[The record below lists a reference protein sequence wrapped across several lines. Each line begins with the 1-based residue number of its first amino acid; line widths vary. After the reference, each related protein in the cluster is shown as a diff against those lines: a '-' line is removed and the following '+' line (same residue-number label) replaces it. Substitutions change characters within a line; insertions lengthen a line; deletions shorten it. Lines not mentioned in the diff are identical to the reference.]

1 MSIESMTI
9 ALHHSRA
16 VGTPKVVLLGI
27 ANHDGDGGSWPSV
40 ATLTKYAGVS
50 RGNVQKAISRLEEL
64 GEIRRYVQDG
74 GTASMLNHLRP
85 NRYEVTLRCPPGC
98 DRSRSHNVGSADHVA
113 FDPTERAGEFIE
125 GPWGIASEAPRGIAD
140 EAPPRIASEAL
151 TVLSEPSMKHPVDRS
166 GDRSRPDA
174 SATERQRRYLRHM
187 VATIG
192 EPWACS
198 DAEIDGMTA
207 RAADGAIQAF
217 MGDYRRA
224 GGGQVPPPWLRA
236 GEPF

>member
-27 ANHDGDGGSWPSV
+27 ANHDGDGGSWPSI

-50 RGNVQKAISRLEEL
+50 RGNVQKAIVRLEEL

-74 GTASMLNHLRP
+74 GTASMLDHLRP

-98 DRSRSHNVGSADHVA
+98 DRSRSHNVSLDHVT
-113 FDPTERAGEFIE
+113 FDPADLVGEIIE
-125 GPWGIASEAPRGIAD
+125 GPWGIAS

-151 TVLSEPSMKHPVDRS
+151 TVPKEPSKKHPVDRS
-166 GDRSRPDA
+166 HDRSRPDA
-174 SATERQRRYLRHM
+174 LATDRQRRYLRHM

-192 EPWACS
+192 APWADS
-198 DAEIDGMTA
+198 DDAEIDSMTVN
-207 RAADGAIQAF
+207 AADGAIQAL
-217 MGDYRRA
+217 MGDYRKA
-224 GGGQVPPPWLRA
+224 GGGTSTA
-236 GEPF
+236 AGATSGEPS